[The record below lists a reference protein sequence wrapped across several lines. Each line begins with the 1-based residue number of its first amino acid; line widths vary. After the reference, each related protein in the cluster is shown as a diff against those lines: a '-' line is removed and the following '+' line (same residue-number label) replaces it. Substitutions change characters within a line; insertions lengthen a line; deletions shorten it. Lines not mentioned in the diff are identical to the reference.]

1 MTLITDI
8 SQAILPAGDLDKL
21 LIAQSTG
28 PVTNTTIEARE
39 VTWALFC
46 EKMSQP
52 KVGPKDGSYILR
64 GGKIKRTQ
72 RSNDTLLSASL
83 LVVDGD
89 SHLHPENGTVRPGA
103 PDFDVTKKAL
113 DSLPY
118 RYFLHT
124 THSHRLGI
132 LTKWRLYLPVPI
144 NNQEELRAAVDFIIS
159 LLHERGCMV
168 APANENYAW
177 AQPWFMPRVKSE
189 ELLGDFK
196 FSVRLIGHSFDLA
209 LAIDQHHAKQSANET
224 ANKENNPAYEDK
236 ISYPALTSQSS
247 DLINRLRKAMP
258 SMSNILQ
265 RHGYKYFPSAERWLG
280 PASKSGEPG
289 VTVFHGDDGVD
300 RMVSHH
306 GSDPLCQTRA
316 VFGATAHDVIDI
328 EIAYRFGTN
337 ETDWRIGFKEL
348 CQEYGIFAASTE
360 ARRDHQKEENR
371 RIGAGETNALTPDI
385 ITLDQAL
392 KRFVFISD
400 GSRVADLQH
409 PRLDLSLSDFNNTF
423 AASLVRD
430 RKGDNHAITKLWR
443 SNKSRQTVATRTFR
457 AGAGEI
463 TTNPN
468 DLSAINTWRRI
479 IRAPGDAALAA
490 PFVNHIK
497 WLFGDQADDF
507 LDFLAHIEQKPGELP
522 HTAWLHIAEKTGLG
536 RNWIAGVLARVWP
549 GYVAAS
555 LDVVQILEGSFNGPL
570 AGKLLAQV
578 DEIREGGSTN
588 GWRISEKLKS
598 LINEFIRTIN
608 PKYGRVTQ
616 EFNCCRWLFFSN
628 HRSALRLTENDRRFN
643 ISICEAEPRDPEY
656 YKSLY
661 QLLEQP
667 GFILGVAAFFAQR
680 DISRFNPG
688 ARAKPSKGRSAV
700 IAESRSEAQELAAMV
715 VEHWPCDFI
724 LARDLGSII
733 NGADLPI
740 SSAHRHAI
748 EEAGLR
754 SYGRPIKIY
763 GRPERVYAV
772 RNTTKWLE
780 AAPSAISSEISSRYP
795 QRYDGSTNWRE
806 WLELKSII

>member
-1 MTLITDI
+1 MTIIKNLSETTIPTC
-8 SQAILPAGDLDKL
+8 QLDKL
-21 LIAQSTG
+21 FIAQSHG
-28 PVTNTTIEARE
+28 PVTNTAIELRE
-39 VTWALFC
+39 VSWKLFC
-46 EKMSQP
+46 ERMSQP

-64 GGKIKRTQ
+64 GGKLKGNQ
-72 RSNDTLLSASL
+72 RANENLLGASL
-83 LVVDGD
+83 LVIDGD
-89 SHLHPENGTVRPGA
+89 SHLHPEEGTICPGA
-103 PDFDVTKKAL
+103 PDFNVTKKAL
-113 DSLPY
+113 DSLSY

-144 NNQEELRAAVDFIIS
+144 HNPEELRAAVDFMIT

-168 APANENYAW
+168 APAKENYAW
-177 AQPWFMPRVKSE
+177 AQPWFMPRLESE
-189 ELLGDFK
+189 ELLGGFQY
-196 FSVRLIGHSFDLA
+196 SERLIGQPFDLA
-209 LAIDQHHAKQSANET
+209 LAVDQYNAKPHANET
-224 ANKENNPAYEDK
+224 ANKEDNPTRENQ
-236 ISYPALTSQSS
+236 ISYPDLTSQPS
-247 DLINRLRKAMP
+247 DLINRLRQAMP
-258 SMSNILQ
+258 SITGILE
-265 RHGYKYFPSAERWLG
+265 RHGYKYFPSNDRWLH
-280 PASKSGEPG
+280 PDSKSGVPG
-289 VTVFHGDDGVD
+289 VTVFHGDDGID
-300 RMVSHH
+300 RMISHH
-306 GSDPLCQTRA
+306 GSDPLCSTNA
-316 VFGATAHDVIDI
+316 VFGSTAHDVIDI
-328 EIAYRFGTN
+328 EIAYRFGTS
-337 ETDWRIGFKEL
+337 EADWKIGFKQL
-348 CQEYGIFAASTE
+348 CQEYDIFTASTE
-360 ARRDHQKEENR
+360 VRRDQQKEENR
-371 RIGAGETNALTPDI
+371 RIGAGDNNSFAPDI

-400 GSRVADLQH
+400 GSRVADLRH

-423 AASLVRD
+423 AASVAHD
-430 RKGDNHAITKLWR
+430 RKGDKHAITKLWR
-443 SNKSRQTVATRTFR
+443 SNQSRQTVATRTFR

-468 DLSAINTWRRI
+468 DLSAVNTWRPI
-479 IRAPGDAALAA
+479 IRPQGDAALAA
-490 PFVNHIK
+490 PFVSHIK
-497 WLFGDQADDF
+497 WLFEGQADDF

-555 LDVVQILEGSFNGPL
+555 LDAVQIIEGTFNGPL

-588 GWRISEKLKS
+588 GWRFSEKLKS
-598 LINEFIRTIN
+598 TINEAVRTIN

-667 GFILGVAAFFAQR
+667 GFIPGVAALLAQR

-700 IAESRSEAQELAAMV
+700 ITESRSEAQELAAMV
-715 VEHWPCDFI
+715 VEHWPCDLI
-724 LARDLGSII
+724 LTRDLGSII
-733 NGADLPI
+733 NGELLAITP
-740 SSAHRHAI
+740 AHRHAI

-754 SYGRPIKIY
+754 RYDRPIKVH
-763 GRPERVYAV
+763 GHSERVYAV
-772 RNTTKWLE
+772 RNTAKWLE
-780 AAPSAISSEISSRYP
+780 AAPSAISREISARYP
-795 QRYDGSTNWRE
+795 QRQDSSTTWRE
-806 WLELKSII
+806 WLELKSIE